1 MRTPHSYAHTHTHT
15 HSLTYSAALRS
26 ALLVLEDELMRA
38 HQLAGS
44 TALVALMVGNIKQ
57 NVMNKK

>member
-1 MRTPHSYAHTHTHT
+1 MH
-15 HSLTYSAALRS
+15 SAALRS
-26 ALLVLEDELMRA
+26 AFLVLEDELMRA